1 MEPGVVC
8 LRLSGQADL
17 TQACCFFVNFNNKI
31 GVIKCV
37 DPNSLFKIATFRP
50 RSVRRLEQKQ
60 ILVNSQFGLTLRN
73 PWGGDPEVMNAS
85 KFARSARPRE
95 LIAVAV

>member
-8 LRLSGQADL
+8 LRVSGQADL
-17 TQACCFFVNFNNKI
+17 TQACWFFVNFNSKI

-37 DPNSLFKIATFRP
+37 DPNSLFKTATFRP

-60 ILVNSQFGLTLRN
+60 ILVNSRFGLTLRN

-85 KFARSARPRE
+85 SAAQNSP
-95 LIAVAV
+95 AQHGGGN